1 MEPLSKYAIN
11 FDERCTGWCA
21 ETKYNR
27 MFVMHLENWFNELLR
42 SRGYVFLRDIYEN
55 LGTPI
60 TRDSCI
66 AGWKRDNESD
76 DVFVKITIQ
85 EVGRSSNLALDFN
98 VEENILDKFE

>member
-1 MEPLSKYAIN
+1 MGPLSKYAIN
-11 FDERCTGWCA
+11 FDERCIGWCA

-27 MFVMHLENWFNELLR
+27 MLVVNLENWFNDILR
-42 SRGYVFLRDIYEN
+42 SRGYVFLRDIYES

-85 EVGRSSNLALDFN
+85 EVGYSSNLALDFN

>member
-11 FDERCTGWCA
+11 FDERCIGWCA

-27 MFVMHLENWFNELLR
+27 MLGVNLENWFNDILR
-42 SRGYVFLRDIYEN
+42 SRGYVFLRDIYES

>member
-1 MEPLSKYAIN
+1 MQLISTNVVPDGVQKRNTIGCLLCICK
-11 FDERCTGWCA
+11 TGLMTC
-21 ETKYNR
+21 Y
-27 MFVMHLENWFNELLR
+27 VIG
-42 SRGYVFLRDIYEN
+42 GYVFLRDVYEN

-85 EVGRSSNLALDFN
+85 EVGYSSNLALDFN